1 MHKRGFYNVHKVQ
14 FCRDA
19 LRHIRDLKAQDN
31 MNHIYL
37 GLIPYL
43 QFLFKKNL
51 NNEKIWQKCI
61 LLALN
66 V

>member
-37 GLIPYL
+37 GLIRTIFTIFIL
-43 QFLFKKNL
+43 KK
-51 NNEKIWQKCI
+51 I
-61 LLALN
+61 
-66 V
+66 